1 VGVGLRSATRRKRR
15 IWVPVGASSHSSN
28 RPVLLGVQGSQG
40 NGTER
45 NGMKS
50 DVVATGGSWTDTF
63 ALGPVRPAAA
73 GRPAGLPLVLAV
85 EKPFL
90 FSFSCGGGG
99 CVPEQCGMGESRAN
113 IYGLLFCFSFLRE
126 KRGRGFV
133 SGISKWYTMHK
144 ASSSSVSETCL
155 VPFLFFLAGTHA
167 YPLVRVGHD
176 VRGVMLRVFLS
187 SPTLCVC
194 DVTKW

>member
-1 VGVGLRSATRRKRR
+1 CTLANCIYSYTNKGRDGIGDGWWRLRVGVGLRSATRRKRR

-99 CVPEQCGMGESRAN
+99 CVPEQCGMGESRAK
-113 IYGLLFCFSFLRE
+113 F
-126 KRGRGFV
+126 
-133 SGISKWYTMHK
+133 
-144 ASSSSVSETCL
+144 
-155 VPFLFFLAGTHA
+155 
-167 YPLVRVGHD
+167 
-176 VRGVMLRVFLS
+176 
-187 SPTLCVC
+187 
-194 DVTKW
+194 